1 MRHCVRRVA
10 AASGLILSLV
20 TPAAQAQIVPAPTFQ
35 APTVIVTAQKEPAD
49 AQTVPVSVTAI
60 RGETLSNAGITIIR
74 EAAIYAPNTY
84 FTDFTARKL
93 SNPRFRGIG
102 SSPNNPSI
110 TTYLDGVPQ
119 LNANSSSLDLI
130 DVEQVEFVRGPQS
143 ALFGRNTLGGVVS
156 VSSVRPSLS
165 DWRAAVSVPVSNF
178 DARELG
184 ASASGPLA
192 DGRVGIGLSFKYGQR
207 DGYTIN
213 TVTGNDL
220 DSREAFLGKAQL
232 LWTPSA
238 TWETRVIVTGERAR
252 DGDYALSDL
261 GGLRTN
267 PFQTARDFEGHTDRD
282 VTATTVLVRRA
293 GGRVN
298 LTTTTGLVRWKTV
311 DATDLDY
318 TPLPLAR
325 RDNSETSLQFT
336 QEVRLSSAA
345 DAPVRLSASLP
356 LRWQAGVFLFTQ
368 NYEQDA
374 FNTLSPFVLSPLVPF
389 AVEQHSPQS
398 ALDDVGVGV
407 FGQGTVT
414 VGTRVDLTAGAR
426 VDRETKDAS
435 LITFYSPAVAP
446 PTSVTAEKS
455 FSNVSP
461 QFSAVVR
468 LQPDRMLYGSVSRGF
483 KAGGFNAASP
493 AGSEAYGVERTW
505 NVEGGL
511 KTMWAGGRVTANV
524 AVFRIDWDDLQVD
537 LPDPVVPAQFYVANV
552 GGATSSGVEVEVN
565 ARAAP
570 GVELFTAIGTTR
582 ARYKTGSVSSG
593 VDIAGNTVQ
602 VDIAG
607 NTVQGTPDYTAT
619 FGAQV
624 SHQWRPEAAI
634 YGRAEVALYGAF
646 HYDNLNQAQQERY
659 SLTNLRA
666 GVRARAVFAE
676 AWVRNA
682 FDTHYVPVAFAF
694 GFAPSGFLGESG
706 APRTFGVS
714 AGVSF

>member
-1 MRHCVRRVA
+1 MSNCDRRIA
-10 AASGLILSLV
+10 AASGLILFLI
-20 TPAAQAQIVPAPTFQ
+20 TPAAQAQSTTPTFQ
-35 APTVIVTAQKEPAD
+35 APPVIVNAQKEPAD
-49 AQTVPVSVTAI
+49 AQTLPVSVTTV
-60 RGETLSNAGITIIR
+60 RGETLSNAGITFIR

-84 FTDFTARKL
+84 YTDFTARKL
-93 SNPRFRGIG
+93 SNARFRGIG

-110 TTYLDGVPQ
+110 TTYFDGVPQ
-119 LNANSSSLDLI
+119 LNANSSSLDLV

-143 ALFGRNTLGGVVS
+143 ALFGRNTLGGVVN

-178 DARELG
+178 DSRELG
-184 ASASGPLA
+184 ASVSGPLA
-192 DGRVGIGLSFKYGQR
+192 DGRVGLGLSFKYGQR
-207 DGYTIN
+207 DGYTTNI
-213 TVTGNDL
+213 VTGNDL
-220 DSREAFLGKAQL
+220 DNREAFLGKAQL
-232 LWTPSA
+232 LWAPSA
-238 TWETRVIVTGERAR
+238 MWETRVIVTGERAR

-261 GGLRTN
+261 AGLRTN

-282 VTATTVLVRRA
+282 ITATTILVRRA
-293 GGRVN
+293 GDRVN

-318 TPLPLAR
+318 SPLPLAR
-325 RDNSETSLQFT
+325 RDNSEKSLQFT
-336 QEVRLSSAA
+336 QEVRLASAA
-345 DAPVRLSASLP
+345 DAPVRLSTSLP

-374 FNTLSPFVLSPLVPF
+374 FNTLGAFVLSPFVPF
-389 AVEQHSPQS
+389 TVEQHNPQS
-398 ALDDVGVGV
+398 ELDDVGVGV
-407 FGQGTVT
+407 YGQGTVT
-414 VGTRVDLTAGAR
+414 VGNRVDLTAGIR
-426 VDRETKDAS
+426 VDRETKDAK
-435 LITFYSPAVAP
+435 LATFFSPAIAP
-446 PTSVTAEKS
+446 PTDLTAKKS

-468 LQPDRMLYGSVSRGF
+468 LQPDKMLYGSVGRGF

-493 AGSEAYGVERTW
+493 VGSEAYGVERTW

-511 KTMWAGGRVTANV
+511 KTMWAGGRVTANA

-537 LPDPVVPAQFYVANV
+537 LPDPAVPALFYVANL

-565 ARAAP
+565 ARALP
-570 GVELFTAIGTTR
+570 GVDLFTAIGTTH
-582 ARYKTGSVSSG
+582 ARFKKGSVSSG
-593 VDIAGNTVQ
+593 VDIAGNTVP
-602 VDIAG
+602 
-607 NTVQGTPDYTAT
+607 NTPDYTAT
-619 FGAQV
+619 FGTQV
-624 SHQWRPEAAI
+624 SHQWRPDATI
-634 YGRAEVALYGAF
+634 YGRAEVALYGGF
-646 HYDNLNQAQQERY
+646 HYDSLNLAQQERY

-666 GVRARAVFAE
+666 GVRGRGLFAE

-694 GFAPSGFLGESG
+694 DFAPSGYLGESG

>member
-1 MRHCVRRVA
+1 MARMLHCDRRVA
-10 AASGLILSLV
+10 AACGFILSLV
-20 TPAAQAQIVPAPTFQ
+20 TPAAQAQTVPTPTFQ
-35 APTVIVTAQKEPAD
+35 APTVIVNAQKEPAD
-49 AQTVPVSVTAI
+49 AQTLPVSVTAI
-60 RGETLSNAGITIIR
+60 RGQTLSNAGITVIR

-110 TTYLDGVPQ
+110 TAYLDGVPQ

-143 ALFGRNTLGGVVS
+143 ALFGRNTLGGVINI
-156 VSSVRPSLS
+156 SSARPSLS

-178 DARELG
+178 DARDLG
-184 ASASGPLA
+184 ASVSGPLA
-192 DGRVGIGLSFKYGQR
+192 SGRIGVGLSFKYGQR

-213 TVTGNDL
+213 TVTGRDL
-220 DSREAFLGKAQL
+220 DSRKAFLGKAQL

-261 GGLRTN
+261 AGLRTD
-267 PFQTARDFEGHTDRD
+267 PFRTARDFEGHTDRD
-282 VTATTVLVRRA
+282 ITATTVLVRRA
-293 GGRVN
+293 GARVN

-318 TPLPLAR
+318 SPLPLAR
-325 RDNSETSLQFT
+325 RDNSEKSLQFT
-336 QEVRLSSAA
+336 QEVRLASAA
-345 DAPVRLSASLP
+345 DAPVRLPASLP

-374 FNTLSPFVLSPLVPF
+374 FNTLGPFVLSPFVPF

-398 ALDDVGVGV
+398 ALDDFGVGV
-407 FGQGTVT
+407 YGQGTVT
-414 VGTRVDLTAGAR
+414 VGNRVDLTAGAR
-426 VDRETKDAS
+426 VDRETKDAKLMTFFS
-435 LITFYSPAVAP
+435 LPGIAP
-446 PTSVTAEKS
+446 PTDLTAEKS

-468 LQPDRMLYGSVSRGF
+468 LQPGRMLYGSVGRGF

-493 AGSEAYGVERTW
+493 VGSEAYGVERTW

-511 KTMWAGGRVTANV
+511 KTTWAGGRVTANV

-537 LPDPVVPAQFYVANV
+537 LPDPAVPAQFYVANV
-552 GGATSSGVEVEVN
+552 GGAASSGVEVEVN

-570 GVELFTAIGTTR
+570 GVELFTAIGTTH
-582 ARYKTGSVSSG
+582 ARYKAGSVSSG
-593 VDIAGNTVQ
+593 VNIAGNTVQ
-602 VDIAG
+602 
-607 NTVQGTPDYTAT
+607 NTPDYTAT
-619 FGAQV
+619 FGTQV
-624 SHQWRPEAAI
+624 SHQWRPNATV
-634 YGRAEVALYGAF
+634 YGRAEVALYGGF
-646 HYDNLNQAQQERY
+646 QYDSLNLAQQDRY

-666 GVRARAVFAE
+666 GVRSRGVFAE

-694 GFAPSGFLGESG
+694 GALAPSGFLGESG

>member
-1 MRHCVRRVA
+1 MRLCDRRIA
-10 AASGLILSLV
+10 AAFGLILSLI
-20 TPAAQAQIVPAPTFQ
+20 TPAAQAQTVPTFQ
-35 APTVIVTAQKEPAD
+35 APTVIVNAQKEPAD
-49 AQTVPVSVTAI
+49 IQTLPVSVTAI
-60 RGETLSNAGITIIR
+60 SGQTLSNAGITFLR

-84 FTDFTARKL
+84 YADFTARKL
-93 SNPRFRGIG
+93 SNARFRGIG

-119 LNANSSSLDLI
+119 LNANSSSIDLV
-130 DVEQVEFVRGPQS
+130 DVDQVEFVRGPQS
-143 ALFGRNTLGGVVS
+143 ALFGRNTLGGVVN

-165 DWRAAVSVPVSNF
+165 DWRGAFNVPLSNF
-178 DARELG
+178 DSRELG
-184 ASASGPLA
+184 ASVSGPLA
-192 DGRVGIGLSFKYGQR
+192 DGRVGIGLALKYGQR
-207 DGYTIN
+207 DGYTTN

-232 LWTPSA
+232 LWAPSA
-238 TWETRVIVTGERAR
+238 MWETRVIVTGERAR

-261 GGLRTN
+261 AGLRSN
-267 PFQTARDFEGHTDRD
+267 PFQVARDFEGHTDRD
-282 VTATTVLVRRA
+282 ITATTLLVRRA

-318 TPLPLAR
+318 SPLPLAR
-325 RDNSETSLQFT
+325 RDNSEKSLQFT
-336 QEVRLSSAA
+336 QEVRLASAA
-345 DAPVRLSASLP
+345 DAPVRLSSSLP
-356 LRWQAGVFLFTQ
+356 LRWQAGAFLFTQ

-374 FNTLSPFVLSPLVPF
+374 FNTLGPFVLSPFVDF
-389 AVEQHSPQS
+389 AVEQHNPQS
-398 ALDDVGVGV
+398 ELDDFGVGV
-407 FGQGTVT
+407 YGQGTIT
-414 VGTRVDLTAGAR
+414 VGDRVDLTAGAR
-426 VDRETKDAS
+426 VDRETKDAT
-435 LITFYSPAVAP
+435 LATFLSPAIAP
-446 PTSVTAEKS
+446 PTDLTAKKS

-468 LQPDRMLYGSVSRGF
+468 LQPDKMFYGSVGRGF

-493 AGSEAYGVERTW
+493 VGSEAYGVERTW

-511 KTMWAGGRVTANV
+511 KTTWAGGRVTANV

-537 LPDPVVPAQFYVANV
+537 RPDPDVPAQFYVANV

-565 ARAAP
+565 ARALP
-570 GVELFTAIGTTR
+570 GVDLFTAIGTTH
-582 ARYKTGSVSSG
+582 ARYKSGSASSG
-593 VDIAGNTVQ
+593 VDISGNTVQ
-602 VDIAG
+602 
-607 NTVQGTPDYTAT
+607 NTPDSTAT
-619 FGAQV
+619 FGTQV
-624 SHQWRPEAAI
+624 SRQWRPNATI
-634 YGRAEVALYGAF
+634 YGRAEVALYGGF
-646 HYDNLNQAQQERY
+646 QYDSLNLARQERY

-666 GVRARAVFAE
+666 GVRSRVVFAE

-694 GFAPSGFLGESG
+694 NFAPSGYLGESG